1 MTELGIAFQADKAPG
16 EYAALAAAAEAYGFD
31 VVSVFGDLLYQPPL
45 PALLEMARC
54 TSRIRLGP
62 ACLNPYTQHPYEIA
76 GAIAALDAWSGGR
89 AYLGLAR
96 GTWLDGIGIDQHR
109 PLAALRDAAAI
120 VRALLSGD
128 EAGYRGAAYQ
138 LAPGIRLRYRLP
150 DTVPP
155 LLLGTWGP
163 RGAALAGQVADEIKA
178 GGTAN
183 PALVPLIRSR
193 VAAGA
198 AQAGRAHG
206 QVKIV
211 LGAVTV
217 VARDGAAARRRAR
230 TEVAMYLAVVAG
242 LDPTVSLPPGLIS
255 RVRALVRAGDHAAA
269 GALIPGDVLDLF
281 AFSGTPDHVA
291 ALARRVVD
299 AGADRVDFGT
309 PHGLTDAEGV
319 ALLGSQ
325 VLPQLRLAHPVKRA
339 VATAPAAGKLDVTAA
354 GPSGVPRAARGV
366 HPAAA
371 AGQFGWNGPVLH
383 DQFAEPRI
391 PGPVQGGE

>member
-1 MTELGIAFQADKAPG
+1 MGELGIAFQTDKGPG

-45 PALLEMARC
+45 PALLEMASA
-54 TSRIRLGP
+54 TSRVRLGP

-76 GAIAALDAWSGGR
+76 GAIAALDAASGGR

-96 GTWLDGIGIDQHR
+96 GTWLDAIGVGQPR

-128 EAGYRGAAYQ
+128 DAGHQGVAFQ
-138 LAPGIRLRYRLP
+138 LAPGLRLRYRRP

-163 RGAALAGQVADEIKA
+163 RGAALAGEIADEIKA

-183 PALVPLIRSR
+183 PALVPVIRSR
-193 VAAGA
+193 LSAGS
-198 AQAGRAHG
+198 RAS

-217 VARDGAAARRRAR
+217 VDSDGAAARRRAR
-230 TEVAMYLAVVAG
+230 TEVAMYLAVVAD
-242 LDPTVSLPPGLIS
+242 LDPTLRLPPDLTG
-255 RVRALVRAGDHAAA
+255 RVRALVRAGDHAGA
-269 GALIPGDVLDLF
+269 GALIPDDVLDLF

-291 ALARRVVD
+291 ALAGRVLD

-319 ALLGSQ
+319 ALLGTR
-325 VLPQLRLAHPVKRA
+325 VLPQLR
-339 VATAPAAGKLDVTAA
+339 
-354 GPSGVPRAARGV
+354 
-366 HPAAA
+366 
-371 AGQFGWNGPVLH
+371 
-383 DQFAEPRI
+383 
-391 PGPVQGGE
+391 

>member
-1 MTELGIAFQADKAPG
+1 MAELGIAFQTDKDPG
-16 EYAALAAAAEAYGFD
+16 EYATLAAAAEAYGFD

-45 PALLEMARC
+45 PALLEMAGA
-54 TSRIRLGP
+54 TSRVRLGP

-76 GAIAALDAWSGGR
+76 GAIAALDAASGGR

-96 GTWLDGIGIDQHR
+96 GTWLDAIGVEQDR

-128 EAGYRGAAYQ
+128 DAGYTGMAYQ
-138 LAPGIRLRYRLP
+138 LKPGTRLRYRRP
-150 DTVPP
+150 AAEPP

-163 RGAALAGQVADEIKA
+163 RGAALAGEIADEIKA
-178 GGTAN
+178 GGSAN

-193 VAAGA
+193 VEAGAEAAGRRT
-198 AQAGRAHG
+198 GE
-206 QVKIV
+206 VKVV

-217 VARDGAAARRRAR
+217 VDLDGAAARRRAR

-242 LDPTVSLPPGLIS
+242 LDPTVRLPAGLTD
-255 RVRALVRAGDHAAA
+255 RVRALVRAGDHEGA
-269 GALIPGDVLDLF
+269 GALIPDDVLDLC

-291 ALARRVVD
+291 ALARRVLD

-319 ALLGSQ
+319 ALLGRR
-325 VLPQLRLAHPVKRA
+325 VLPQLR
-339 VATAPAAGKLDVTAA
+339 
-354 GPSGVPRAARGV
+354 
-366 HPAAA
+366 
-371 AGQFGWNGPVLH
+371 
-383 DQFAEPRI
+383 
-391 PGPVQGGE
+391 